1 MVFDPV
7 HQSQLYI
14 WRAAR
19 LLRDKSPDTTR
30 LDGLDP
36 EGRERFF
43 DGARPQI
50 ESLAARIQAH
60 TGGTLDS
67 RRVLD
72 YGCGVGRMALPLA
85 ERCQHVYGLDVSPA
99 VLREADDIAKRMEL
113 TNVEWMDAGRLA
125 ELSGCY
131 DLVLSFFVF
140 QHIPS
145 RKGERIFAELV
156 DGLRPGGVGAIHVTL
171 RSGLRRLDRS
181 FLYMMTNSY
190 SLNRLGRLLA
200 EAGVTEWHAKMHP
213 APTSANGA
221 RPSHDDVTIVFRK
234 D

>member
-1 MVFDPV
+1 MAFDPV

-19 LLRDKSPDTTR
+19 LLRDRSHDRTR
-30 LDGLDP
+30 LDRLDA

-43 DGARPQI
+43 DGALPQLA
-50 ESLAARIQAH
+50 SLEARMEAHAAS
-60 TGGTLDS
+60 TLES

-85 ERCQHVYGLDVSPA
+85 ERCEHVYGLDVSPA
-99 VLREADDIAKRMEL
+99 VLREADRNAQRLNL
-113 TNVEWMDAGRLA
+113 TNVEWMDAARLA

-131 DLVLSFFVF
+131 DMVVSFFVF

-145 RKGERIFAELV
+145 RKGERIFAELL
-156 DGLRPGGVGAIHVTL
+156 DGLRPGGVGAIQLTL

-181 FLYMMTNSY
+181 YLYMLTNSY

-200 EAGVTEWHAKMHP
+200 AGGVSEWHAKMHQP
-213 APTSANGA
+213 STSANGV
-221 RPSHDDVTIVFRK
+221 RPSHDDVTILFRK